1 MIHWLQLPLWLMQLH
16 LTPAACIVY
25 ALIAN
30 RHRLSIATNAQSG
43 TWADDQGIYC
53 IYPRAELA
61 AAAGLSVTT
70 ISRAMRELVAA
81 GLIIDRRLGQGL
93 PNHLYIVDQATTGAL
108 DPVPDIQHADQLSI
122 DDLMSDYPDTTTPAA
137 VQAAPDLRDQ
147 DTPAA
152 EQDTPAAEQD
162 TPAAEQDTPAAEQD
176 TPAAEQDTPAAE
188 QDTPAAEQDTPA
200 SIEGTVIPE
209 SKELR
214 FPYIKENN
222 LKKYVDRSSRHTS
235 DILSAVRRCLSYA
248 YGIDPD
254 TVSHDQYNT
263 AAERCSRALDVRN
276 PVTYT
281 AAIIAQLYAVK
292 ICTPQTQICSTL
304 SATEWENEWLDAVR
318 AYDAQKSVV

>member
-1 MIHWLQLPLWLMQLH
+1 MIQWLQLPLWLMQLH

-93 PNHLYIVDQATTGAL
+93 PNHLYIVDQATTAAL

-162 TPAAEQDTPAAEQD
+162 TPAAEQDTPA
-176 TPAAEQDTPAAE
+176 
-188 QDTPAAEQDTPA
+188 

-235 DILSAVRRCLSYA
+235 DMLSAVRRCLSYA

-281 AAIIAQLYAVK
+281 AAIIAQLYAAK